1 MIRYAVVGAGWIA
14 QEAFLP
20 GIHQTRNSRVTVIV
34 SGNRERA
41 DTLAKFHDIPHVISY
56 DEFDKALENDL
67 FDAVYVALPNSMH
80 ADYTIRA
87 ARAGKHILV
96 EKPLADNLEDAEAM
110 VTAAKEAGVYLM
122 TAYRLHNEPGT
133 IAALDR
139 IRCGAIGTPLLAQ
152 LIFSNAPDEGNHRY
166 SAEHW
171 GGPLQ
176 DVGVYC
182 INAARHIFGEEPI
195 EATAIRQRPKH
206 DPRFAEV
213 DASIAA
219 TLRFPSGGIA
229 QILASFQGAL
239 AETYRVIGTTGDIT
253 LDPAFRFEVPMRM
266 MVTKQ
271 EMAEITDFPHVDHFA
286 GMTAYFSDCIATR
299 TPPES
304 DGEEG
309 VADMRVLLAIE
320 EAARTGRT
328 IKIDTPPRP
337 THPDHTTERRCPLT
351 DRRLV
356 F

>member
-20 GIHQTRNSRVTVIV
+20 GIHQSGNSRVTVIV
-34 SGNRERA
+34 SGHRERA
-41 DTLAKFHDIPHVISY
+41 EALAEFHDIPHVISY
-56 DEFDKALENDL
+56 DEFDAALAEDL

-87 ARAGKHILV
+87 AKAGKHILV
-96 EKPLADNLEDAEAM
+96 EKPLADNLADAEAM
-110 VTAAKEAGVYLM
+110 VSAAKEAGVYLM

-139 IRCGAIGTPLLAQ
+139 IRSGTIGTPLMAQ
-152 LIFSNAPDEGNHRY
+152 LTFSNSPGEGNHRY

-195 EATAIRQRPKH
+195 EATAVSHRPKD
-206 DPRFAEV
+206 DPRFSEV

-239 AETYRVIGTTGDIT
+239 AENYRVIGTSGDIL
-253 LDPAFRFEVPMRM
+253 LDPAFRFEVPLR
-266 MVTKQ
+266 MVTTKN
-271 EMAEITDFPHVDHFA
+271 EMADITEFPHVDHFA
-286 GMTAYFSDCIATR
+286 GMTAYFSDCIATG
-299 TPPES
+299 TPPEA

-309 VADMRVLLAIE
+309 LADMRVLLAIE
-320 EAARTGRT
+320 EAARTGSAVR
-328 IKIDTPPRP
+328 IDTPPRP
-337 THPDHTTERRCPLT
+337 AHPDHHTERRCALT